1 MGPYPLNAHPVSDF
15 RQGSPR
21 AEEGRQ
27 QMPWPLPRAV
37 QCCGDHSDTDSE
49 ALGRRKAGSKC
60 PGPCP
65 TRYTAREITV
75 TGQYESTLRRGSNLR
90 GHHFTGQRNVVS
102 RSYVCST
109 ILLVHFEGEEMLEKE
124 RCSCEAIG
132 IFVRYGSLRLS
143 FMALLCK
150 VDSKTRPVS
159 HTEFHDKTPEM
170 VVNLTRSDTQEEA
183 LKDGF

>member
-1 MGPYPLNAHPVSDF
+1 
-15 RQGSPR
+15 
-21 AEEGRQ
+21 
-27 QMPWPLPRAV
+27 MPWPLPHAV
-37 QCCGDHSDTDSE
+37 QCCEEHSDTDSE

-75 TGQYESTLRRGSNLR
+75 TGQYESTLRRGSNLGGR
-90 GHHFTGQRNVVS
+90 HFTGQRNVVS

-109 ILLVHFEGEEMLEKE
+109 ILLVHFEGEKMLEKE

-132 IFVRYGSLRLS
+132 IFVRYGSLRLC
-143 FMALLCK
+143 FMALLCT

-159 HTEFHDKTPEM
+159 HTEVHDETPEM
-170 VVNLTRSDTQEEA
+170 VANLTLSDTQEEA

>member
-1 MGPYPLNAHPVSDF
+1 
-15 RQGSPR
+15 
-21 AEEGRQ
+21 
-27 QMPWPLPRAV
+27 
-37 QCCGDHSDTDSE
+37 
-49 ALGRRKAGSKC
+49 
-60 PGPCP
+60 
-65 TRYTAREITV
+65 
-75 TGQYESTLRRGSNLR
+75 
-90 GHHFTGQRNVVS
+90 
-102 RSYVCST
+102 
-109 ILLVHFEGEEMLEKE
+109 MLEKE

-170 VVNLTRSDTQEEA
+170 VLNLTRSDTQEEA